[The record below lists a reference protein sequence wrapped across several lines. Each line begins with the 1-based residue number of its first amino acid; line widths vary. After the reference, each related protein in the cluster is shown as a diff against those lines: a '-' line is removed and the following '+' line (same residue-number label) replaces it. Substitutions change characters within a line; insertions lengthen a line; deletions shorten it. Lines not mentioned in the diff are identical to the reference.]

1 MCPNISNRSGPD
13 IVGNGSGG
21 NVVGNGDGDGS
32 GVNVVGDGSGVLK
45 TSLTIFFDD
54 STISDIVV
62 DGEGDGSEVYV
73 VGDGDG
79 SGVNVIGDSSGV
91 LKTTLTILLDV
102 SSTSD
107 VGVDGDGDGD
117 GSGVVKL
124 ILLTSLTF
132 LILSTTSGLYV
143 VGVSGN
149 TIRSSPLAP
158 LLDVSTISDVGVEG
172 GGDGSGVLNSTILTS
187 LTTLILS
194 TTSGLYVVVVSGNM
208 AESSPPTPLGLLLR
222 QFARRLIKKFLNCFS
237 EQSDHRLLPFAN
249 GDMRNP

>member
-1 MCPNISNRSGPD
+1 MCPNMSNRSGPD

-21 NVVGNGDGDGS
+21 TVVGNGDGDGS

-45 TSLTIFFDD
+45 T
-54 STISDIVV
+54 
-62 DGEGDGSEVYV
+62 
-73 VGDGDG
+73 
-79 SGVNVIGDSSGV
+79 
-91 LKTTLTILLDV
+91 TLTILLDV

-107 VGVDGDGDGD
+107 VGVNGDGDGDGD

-143 VGVSGN
+143 AGVSGN

-158 LLDVSTISDVGVEG
+158 LLNVSTISDVGVEG

-187 LTTLILS
+187 LTT
-194 TTSGLYVVVVSGNM
+194 
-208 AESSPPTPLGLLLR
+208 
-222 QFARRLIKKFLNCFS
+222 
-237 EQSDHRLLPFAN
+237 
-249 GDMRNP
+249 